1 LLVAR
6 IAWACDINA
15 KEGWKYPDY
24 DYTKGFNVQPNWFP
38 FKLKAREGREYLV
51 EQVHEKIWGTRGFE
65 VFSTPPLQLSA
76 GRAKKAGRMH
86 RHGVSGEIMHRIL
99 RTALCICV

>member
-65 VFSTPPLQLSA
+65 VFSTPPLQLNADTSPYFY
-76 GRAKKAGRMH
+76 H
-86 RHGVSGEIMHRIL
+86 RVLSPCPIAEGYNNKN
-99 RTALCICV
+99 